1 MKISILKTFVTVV
14 EEKSLS
20 RAADILY
27 LTQPAVSKHIKML
40 ERFFNVSFFHRQG
53 QKVSLTEEGE
63 VFYNQAKEII
73 KKWDHA
79 LQTMEELSG
88 KVGGVLKIGAS
99 TIPGEYILPYLL
111 GSYKKEYPE
120 VDIKLEI
127 GDTSKIVRMLLAE
140 DIHIGVVGAR
150 VERKRLKAK
159 KFMEDEL
166 VLIMPRDHPLAK
178 KEKIYSSDLLQDN
191 LIWREKGSGTRK
203 VVEEKLVKEGMA
215 LDTLEPGLELGST
228 QSIITAV
235 EAGLG
240 ISLVS
245 LWAVKK
251 EQALKKLVVKNIE
264 DISLKRDLFFLYPRE
279 QYLPR
284 SALALLDFLDKFDIK
299 PLLNNC

>member
-27 LTQPAVSKHIKML
+27 LTQPAVSKHIKVL

-140 DIHIGVVGAR
+140 DIHVGVVGAR

-159 KFMEDEL
+159 KFMEDEI
-166 VLIMPRDHPLAK
+166 VLIIPQGHPLAK

-191 LIWREKGSGTRK
+191 LIWREKGSGTRR

-215 LDTLEPGLELGST
+215 LGTLEPVLELGST

-245 LWAVKK
+245 SWAVKK

-264 DISLKRDLFFLYPRE
+264 DVSLKRDLFFLYPRE

-284 SALALLDFLDKFDIK
+284 SALVLLDFIDKFDIK

>member
-20 RAADILY
+20 RAAENLY
-27 LTQPAVSKHIKML
+27 LTQPAVSKHIKAL

-63 VFYNQAKEII
+63 VFYTQAKEII
-73 KKWDHA
+73 KKWDNT
-79 LQTMEELSG
+79 LQVMGELSG

-111 GSYKKEYPE
+111 GAYKQEYPE
-120 VDIKLEI
+120 VEIKLEI

-140 DIHIGVVGAR
+140 DIHMGVVGAR

-159 KFMEDEL
+159 KFIEDEI
-166 VLIMPRDHPLAK
+166 VLIMPEGHPLSK
-178 KEKIYSSDLLQDN
+178 NEKIYPSDLLQDN

-203 VVEEKLVKEGMA
+203 VVEEKLVKGGMS
-215 LDTLEPGLELGST
+215 LDDLKPVLELGST

-240 ISLVS
+240 ISFVS
-245 LWAVKK
+245 FWAVKK
-251 EQALKKLVVKNIE
+251 EQASKKLVVKNIE
-264 DISLKRDLFFLYPRE
+264 GISMKRDLFFLYPRE

-284 SALALLDFLDKFDIK
+284 SAVVLLDFVDSYDMKSFI
-299 PLLNNC
+299 NS

>member
-79 LQTMEELSG
+79 LQAMGELSG

-120 VDIKLEI
+120 VEIKLEI

-203 VVEEKLVKEGMA
+203 VVEEKMVKEGMA

-264 DISLKRDLFFLYPRE
+264 DVSLKRDLFFLYPRE

-284 SALALLDFLDKFDIK
+284 SALVLLDFIDKFDIK

>member
-20 RAADILY
+20 RAAEVLY
-27 LTQPAVSKHIKML
+27 LTQPAVSKHIKAL

-79 LQTMEELSG
+79 LQAMGELSG

-140 DIHIGVVGAR
+140 DIHVGVVGAR

-159 KFMEDEL
+159 KFMEDEI

-178 KEKIYSSDLLQDN
+178 KKKIYSSDLLQDN

-215 LDTLEPGLELGST
+215 LDTLEPVLELGST

-264 DISLKRDLFFLYPRE
+264 DVSLKRDLFFLYPRE

-284 SALALLDFLDKFDIK
+284 SALVLLDFIDKFDIK